1 MLEEA
6 EMPKL
11 IFDRQAEKL
20 QKTVNKMINSVQ
32 NLKKKYNR
40 LADIAE
46 RRMEE
51 IKRLRRKIAQ
61 LEKEAG
67 KRDTGQSR
75 KLPGG
80 CSDRNGKG

>member
-67 KRDTGQSR
+67 KRDTGR
-75 KLPGG
+75 G
-80 CSDRNGKG
+80 D